1 METETQNGEVTCL
14 GSRVWDWN
22 PGRPTPE
29 TWSSVATFLSPPQRR
44 ENYNNHH
51 DLTKGD
57 ETSFQNSSKPTFCV
71 SFSFTTRTEPPLC
84 ARHYARPQE
93 ISFHTKFMVYCWN
106 QRIHKVLSLLSME
119 YTKGRMGVEE
129 RPKYVGSHF
138 SCRWKRRENLKSGPS
153 QRH

>member
-22 PGRPTPE
+22 SGQSDSRDLVFSCHAL
-29 TWSSVATFLSPPQRR
+29 WPPQRR
-44 ENYNNHH
+44 ENHNHHH

-57 ETSFQNSSKPTFCV
+57 ETSFQNSSEPTFCI

-106 QRIHKVLSLLSME
+106 QRIIRNSMYKVQRGKHKVLFLLSME
-119 YTKGRMGVEE
+119 YTKGRRVL
-129 RPKYVGSHF
+129 
-138 SCRWKRRENLKSGPS
+138 RRDQSM
-153 QRH
+153 

>member
-29 TWSSVATFLSPPQRR
+29 TWSSVATFLWPPQRR

-71 SFSFTTRTEPPLC
+71 SFSFTTRTEPPLY

-106 QRIHKVLSLLSME
+106 QRIIRNSMYKVQRGNTRCCLCSAWNTQRGEWVLRRDQSM
-119 YTKGRMGVEE
+119 
-129 RPKYVGSHF
+129 
-138 SCRWKRRENLKSGPS
+138 
-153 QRH
+153 